1 MRVFVWVHECVSR
14 VYAADTPEQLK
25 RILDAMCTTI
35 QDWDV
40 AREAIDRA
48 YQYSDPERGILYLLR
63 KVEVGSCNEF
73 DYGTG
78 FVSAIGLQPAAAVLK

>member
-1 MRVFVWVHECVSR
+1 MCVFVWINHNVSR

-25 RILDAMCTTI
+25 RILDAMCATI
-35 QDWDV
+35 QDWDIV
-40 AREAIDRA
+40 REGLDLA

-63 KVEVGSCNEF
+63 KLVVGSCDEF

-78 FVSAIGLQPAAAVLK
+78 FVSVIGLPT